1 MNPNT
6 RLGTSED
13 VLAGKS
19 KEIQLITQRLRETI
33 MTIHPDC
40 EEVPHP
46 GWPSAAFGVG
56 EKKMSELFVHIMP

>member
-1 MNPNT
+1 
-6 RLGTSED
+6 